1 MRLFVGDDRAE
12 DHHDVQ
18 VMDGSGRRLAK
29 ARLPEGVAGMARPH
43 AIVGEPA
50 EDQDRGAG
58 GIETDGQGWMWR
70 GTIVGVAVPTIALSD
85 TPAASPAMPRR
96 PGPSGSSARPARAA
110 AGQPCRPWP
119 ITPKSNNN
127 KNTRVVALKI

>member
-1 MRLFVGDDRAE
+1 
-12 DHHDVQ
+12 
-18 VMDGSGRRLAK
+18 
-29 ARLPEGVAGMARPH
+29 MARPH
-43 AIVGEPA
+43 AIVGELA

-85 TPAASPAMPRR
+85 TPAASLACPPPPR
-96 PGPSGSSARPARAA
+96 PGPSGSSVRPARAA

-127 KNTRVVALKI
+127 KHTRVVAMKL